1 MKKIVL
7 SLLGFSALSL
17 AIGQTPITLTQAN
30 YPIFTQFDQRQP
42 SSITNPNVA
51 ANQTWDYGSVGGTLA
66 TPSVYTLETDPFYTA
81 AGIDVWNNGFVYMT
95 PSLGYNVAWEYDFN
109 ANGVDEAGIYVYPQA
124 YDLAGLTGSTNDSIF
139 YPLQAY
145 IFTSPR
151 RILKFPCTYNDSWNS
166 VSRREV
172 NFVMNVP
179 AFGLNYAQAKHI
191 FTVTKQDT
199 IKAWGKMRLYT
210 TGGPSI
216 YYDVIMNKIKQTTID
231 SFYLGGS
238 PAPAALLS
246 GFGVSQ
252 GQTTVSNRYIF
263 YRENYSTPMAVFNY
277 GSNNYTTPSSVFL
290 EAANLQTS
298 GTSIEEVDIAHAALF
313 FPNPT
318 NSGLINVQF
327 VGLNLP
333 QVNYAVID
341 LQGKVVQS
349 GSTNMNEGNISI
361 ALNAGLANG
370 MYHVQ
375 INDNSKGMI
384 ASEQIVVNR

>member
-7 SLLGFSALSL
+7 SLIGLTAFNF

-30 YPIFTQFDQRQP
+30 YPVFTDFVQRQP
-42 SSITNPNVA
+42 TSISNPTTTPN
-51 ANQTWDYGSVGGTLA
+51 NSWDYGTANGTSS
-66 TPSVYTLETDPFYTA
+66 TNPYYPETDPFYTA
-81 AGIDVWNNGFVYMT
+81 AGIDSWTNGFVYMT
-95 PSLGYNVAWEYDFN
+95 SSLGYNVAWEFDFN
-109 ANGVDEAGIYVYPQA
+109 TNGVDEAGIYVYPQA
-124 YDLAGLTGSTNDSIF
+124 YDLAGLTGSVNDSIF
-139 YPLQAY
+139 YPQQGY

-151 RILKFPCTYNDSWNS
+151 RILKFPCTFNDNWNS

-179 AFGLNYAQAKHI
+179 AFGLNYAPAKHI

-199 IKAWGKMRLYT
+199 IKSWGKMRLYT
-210 TGGPSI
+210 PTGPSI

-231 SFYLGGS
+231 SFYLGGT

-246 GFGVSQ
+246 AFGVSQ
-252 GQTTVSNRYIF
+252 GQVTVSNRYIF

-277 GSNNYTTPSSVFL
+277 GSNNYTTPVSVFL
-290 EAANLQTS
+290 EANNLQTS
-298 GTSIEEVDIAHAALF
+298 GTGLEEAEISHAAVF

-318 NSGLINVQF
+318 NSGLVNVQF
-327 VGLNLP
+327 VGISLSEVTYSVL
-333 QVNYAVID
+333 D

-349 GSTNMNEGNISI
+349 GSTAMSEGNITISLHS
-361 ALNAGLANG
+361 ALTNG

-375 INDNSKGMI
+375 IQDNSKGI
-384 ASEQIVVNR
+384 LASEQIIVNR

>member
-1 MKKIVL
+1 MKKI
-7 SLLGFSALSL
+7 LLTFIGFSALTS

-30 YPIFTQFDQRQP
+30 YPVFTDFVQRQP
-42 SSITNPNVA
+42 ASIANPTIIPNNSWDYSTANGTASTNPYYA
-51 ANQTWDYGSVGGTLA
+51 
-66 TPSVYTLETDPFYTA
+66 ETDPFFTSV
-81 AGIDVWNNGFVYMT
+81 GIDSWTNGFVNMT
-95 PSLGYNVAWEYDFN
+95 PSLGYNVAWEFDN
-109 ANGVDEAGIYVYPQA
+109 NVNGVDEAGIYVYAQA
-124 YDLAGLTGSTNDSIF
+124 YDLAGLTGSINDSIF

-145 IFTSPR
+145 IFSSPR
-151 RILKFPCTYNDSWNS
+151 RILKFPCTFNDNWSS

-179 AFGLNYAQAKHI
+179 AFGLNYAPAKHI

-199 IKAWGKMRLYT
+199 IKTWGKMRLYT
-210 TGGPSI
+210 ATGPSI
-216 YYDVIMNKIKQTTID
+216 YYDVIMNKIKQTTVD

-277 GSNNYTTPSSVFL
+277 GTNNYTTPISVFL
-290 EAANLQTS
+290 EAANLQTQ
-298 GTSIEEVDIAHAALF
+298 GTGVEEAQLTHAALF

-327 VGLNLP
+327 VGLNVP
-333 QVNYAVID
+333 QVNYAVMD
-341 LQGKVVQS
+341 MQGKVVQT
-349 GSTNMNEGNISI
+349 GSTNMSEGSISI

-375 INDNSKGMI
+375 INDNTKGII
-384 ASEQIVVNR
+384 ASEQIIVNR